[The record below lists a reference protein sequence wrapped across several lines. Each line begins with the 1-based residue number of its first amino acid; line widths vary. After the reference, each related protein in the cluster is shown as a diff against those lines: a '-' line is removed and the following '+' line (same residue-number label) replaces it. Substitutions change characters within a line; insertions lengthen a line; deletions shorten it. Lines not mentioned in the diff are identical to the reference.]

1 MLKIKT
7 SGDSLRFVQQQN
19 KTVNAATFIIRG
31 SKIHNFLE
39 NQKILAT
46 SSEKII
52 QFSIENHRKSV

>member
-1 MLKIKT
+1 MHREN

-39 NQKILAT
+39 NCKILA
-46 SSEKII
+46 EK
-52 QFSIENHRKSV
+52 